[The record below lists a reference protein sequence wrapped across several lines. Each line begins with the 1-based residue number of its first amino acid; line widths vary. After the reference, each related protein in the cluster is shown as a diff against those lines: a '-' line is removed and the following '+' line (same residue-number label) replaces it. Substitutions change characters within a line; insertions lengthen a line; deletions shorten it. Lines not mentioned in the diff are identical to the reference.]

1 MKGAIM
7 AVTSGFFDAVDH
19 DRLYNAEDVGSLL
32 DGVISDGIL
41 GTYGGHFEVTHPSS
55 GLNINVASGRGWFK
69 NTWIKNDDDL
79 ILTAEENTYS
89 YTRIDT
95 VVIDVNKTDAVRA
108 NNILIVKGGSTAPA
122 LIDEAAHKQYPIAD
136 IKIDASEVIEI
147 TDRRTETPYATS
159 PLMSIPLYP
168 IGAIYISTSNRN
180 PGELF
185 GGTWKQLSGEFLIG
199 CGDNDDPQHP
209 SHFSPLNRGGQW
221 VHKLSVE
228 NLPSHTHE
236 ISLTTGSTGTGIR
249 TRYLDGTTDGPDAIP
264 PTFMGWAK
272 LTGELESLELSNYA
286 PASWNYPYGYQGC
299 GSLDQKPV
307 VGPSPYSVTQTEI
320 TDPTHKHSVSGATLS
335 TGSGIEFAITPPYF
349 AVYMWE
355 RTG

>member
-1 MKGAIM
+1 M

-41 GTYGGHFEVTHPSS
+41 GTYGGHFEVTHQSS

-79 ILTAEENTYS
+79 TLTAEENTYS
-89 YTRIDT
+89 YHRIDT
-95 VVIDVNKTDAVRA
+95 VVIDINKTDAVRA
-108 NNILIVKGGSTAPA
+108 NTILIVKGGSSAPT

-136 IKIDASEVIEI
+136 IKVDASEIIEI

-199 CGDNDDPQHP
+199 CGDNDDPSHP
-209 SHFSPLNRGGQW
+209 SHFSPLTRGGQW
-221 VHKLSVE
+221 AYPITES
-228 NLPSHTHE
+228 NLPSHRHSVN
-236 ISLTTGSTGTGIR
+236 ITTSSAQANVK
-249 TRYLDGTTDGPDAIP
+249 TRRFDDSVEGNTV
-264 PTFMGWAK
+264 MGWAQQTK
-272 LTGELESLELSNYA
+272 GLESLDISNYL
-286 PASWNYPYGYQGC
+286 PAAWNYPFGYQGC
-299 GSLDQKPV
+299 GALDQQPN
-307 VGPSPYSVTQTEI
+307 VGPSPYATTQTELV
-320 TDPTHKHSVSGATLS
+320 DHTHAHSVSGN
-335 TGSGIEFAITPPYF
+335 TGYTGGNEEFTITPPYF

>member
-1 MKGAIM
+1 M
-7 AVTSGFFDAVDH
+7 AVTSGFFDAIDH

-41 GTYGGHFEVTHPSS
+41 GTYGGHFEVTHPSN

-79 ILTAEENTYS
+79 TLTAEENTYS
-89 YTRIDT
+89 YPRIDT
-95 VVIDVNKTDAVRA
+95 VVIDINKTDAVRA
-108 NNILIVKGGSTAPA
+108 NTILIVKGGSSAPT

-136 IKIDASEVIEI
+136 IKVDASEIIEI

-159 PLMSIPLYP
+159 PLMSIPYYP

-199 CGDNDDPQHP
+199 CGDNDDPSHP
-209 SHFSPLNRGGQW
+209 SHFSPLTRGGQW
-221 VHKLSVE
+221 AYPINES
-228 NLPSHTHE
+228 NLPSHRHS
-236 ISLTTGSTGTGIR
+236 INITTDSSATGIR
-249 TRYLDGTTDGPDAIP
+249 TRYLDGSTDAQLTP
-264 PTFMGWAK
+264 PTIMGWAK
-272 LTGELESLELSNYA
+272 TTTGLDDITIHNYL
-286 PASWNYPYGYQGC
+286 PAAWNYPYGYQGC
-299 GSLDQKPV
+299 GSLDVVPD
-307 VGPSPYSVTQTEI
+307 VGPSPYSTTQTELS
-320 TDPTHKHSVSGATLS
+320 DPTHSHSISGKH
-335 TGSGIEFAITPPYF
+335 TGYVGGGEELTITPPYF